1 MIRRPPRST
10 LFPYTTLFR
19 SVFGARLTLRLLMR
33 FALLAV
39 VPGLIVYAVSVQFIT
54 RSIESWFDVKVDAA
68 LEGGI
73 TLGQQAIDQ
82 TVLDMQSK
90 ARAMALELAGRS
102 APQIVSQLERLREQ
116 AGVQEATVLT
126 ASGRLIA
133 SASEDVTKLVPDL
146 PGAQLLRQARVNRG
160 YAAVD
165 SAAGRPLSLRVV
177 VPMGPMALSDEARF
191 LQLRQSVAPA
201 FSRSLEA
208 VEAAHRDYRELAI
221 SRDGLKRIYV
231 VTLTFAV
238 LMALFVAVAGP
249 RDP

>member
-1 MIRRPPRST
+1 
-10 LFPYTTLFR
+10 
-19 SVFGARLTLRLLMR
+19 
-33 FALLAV
+33 
-39 VPGLIVYAVSVQFIT
+39 
-54 RSIESWFDVKVDAA
+54 
-68 LEGGI
+68 
-73 TLGQQAIDQ
+73 
-82 TVLDMQSK
+82 MQSK

-133 SASEDVTKLVPDL
+133 SASEDVTKLLPDL
-146 PGAQLLRQARVNRG
+146 PGAQLLRQARANRG

-177 VPMGPMALSDEARF
+177 VPMGPMALSDEARL

-208 VEAAHRDYRELAI
+208 AEAAHRDYPELAI

-231 VTLTFAV
+231 VTLSFAV
-238 LMALFVAVAGP
+238 LMALFVAGARAGARTQFVVREP
-249 RDP
+249 PHPPP